1 MAHLICGI
9 DIGAFSVKLV
19 FFDVG
24 FRSSTFS
31 GLVEISAR
39 GVTKATGLAALAG
52 RLGIPAGDV
61 LAFGDMPNDVTMLH
75 WAGTAVVVAN
85 AHPAAREAADAVT
98 LSNVDDGVAEY
109 LERLL

>member
-1 MAHLICGI
+1 M
-9 DIGAFSVKLV
+9 
-19 FFDVG
+19 
-24 FRSSTFS
+24 
-31 GLVEISAR
+31 
-39 GVTKATGLAALAG
+39 TKATALGALAA
-52 RLGIPAGDV
+52 RLGIAAADV

-75 WAGTAVVVAN
+75 WAGRAVVVAN